1 MNRMEALVERR
12 REARREVASACLAS
26 ILLAAR
32 ERGVQITPVGSVA
45 RNDFQSHSDIDLL
58 VRGPIDPRR
67 RLLVE
72 RLVADEMRGADIP
85 YDLIFEADMTEDRVR
100 ELFNDCV

>member
-1 MNRMEALVERR
+1 MNRMQALVSGRLKTR
-12 REARREVASACLAS
+12 HEVASGCVARVLS
-26 ILLAAR
+26 AAGDQGI
-32 ERGVQITPVGSVA
+32 EITLVGSVA
-45 RNDFQSHSDIDLL
+45 RNDFQLHSDIDLL

-72 RLVADEMRGADIP
+72 RLVANEMRGADIP

-100 ELFNDCV
+100 ELLNDCV